1 MLFSLD
7 DVEARSGCGYDVA
20 VRLLL
25 HQLHRL
31 LLLQDQEAVE
41 LRCRLLPVVVPAQVQ
56 QAD

>member
-1 MLFSLD
+1 M
-7 DVEARSGCGYDVA
+7 EASSRRRYDVA

-25 HQLHRL
+25 DELHRL

-41 LRCRLLPVVVPAQVQ
+41 LSGCLLLIVVPAQIQ